1 MRFNRRIRTLLALT
15 LASLFCVALVVA
27 RAVATET
34 AVFAWLVWNLFL
46 AWVPFVLALVVYDG
60 RRRGTSAKVL
70 VPLSLLWLV
79 FFPNAPYILT
89 DFVHLEQDLVAPVW
103 FDALMFASFAF
114 TGLLLG
120 YASLYLMQAVVRA
133 RYGVLAGWA
142 AAIGALAVSS
152 VGIYLGRFVRV
163 NSWDVVAN
171 PDFLL
176 GIARLRLEDPLGN
189 PKLIAVALL
198 FSAFLTVT
206 YIVVYSLAALPPELD
221 DATSRRPLRPH

>member
-1 MRFNRRIRTLLALT
+1 MRIDRRIRTLLALT
-15 LASLFCVALVVA
+15 LASAFCVVLVVA

-60 RRRGTSAKVL
+60 HRRGARPRLL

-89 DFVHLEQDLVAPVW
+89 DFVHLEHELAAPLW
-103 FDALMFASFAF
+103 FDALMIASFAF

-120 YASLYLMQAVVRA
+120 YASLYLMQSVVRA
-133 RYGVLAGWA
+133 RFGVLAGWA
-142 AAIGALAVSS
+142 AAIGALAISS
-152 VGIYLGRFVRV
+152 IGIYLGRFVRV
-163 NSWDVVAN
+163 NSWDVVTN

-198 FSAFLTVT
+198 FSSFLTVT
-206 YIVVYSLAALPPELD
+206 YVVVYSLAALDVD
-221 DATSRRPLRPH
+221 DAAPRRPLRPH

>member
-1 MRFNRRIRTLLALT
+1 
-15 LASLFCVALVVA
+15 
-27 RAVATET
+27 
-34 AVFAWLVWNLFL
+34 
-46 AWVPFVLALVVYDG
+46 VLALLVHDG
-60 RRRGTSAKVL
+60 HRRGTAARVL

-89 DFVHLEQDLVAPVW
+89 DFVHLEHELAAPLW
-103 FDALMFASFAF
+103 FDALMIASFAF

-120 YASLYLMQAVVRA
+120 YASLYLMQAVIRA
-133 RYGVLAGWA
+133 RFGAVAGWA
-142 AAIGALAVSS
+142 AAIGALAISS

-176 GIARLRLEDPLGN
+176 GIARLRLEDPFGN

-206 YIVVYSLAALPPELD
+206 YVVVYSLAALDLD
-221 DATSRRPLRPH
+221 DASPRRPLRPH